1 MLYSVRINS
10 VKLPWEDTY
19 FGKRKKKKKV
29 QKGTYDKLYNF

>member
-10 VKLPWEDTY
+10 GYIPWEYTY
-19 FGKRKKKKKV
+19 FGKRKKKV